1 MARAVLLRILQIA
14 LGLSFFLMAGL
25 YLGRSFVPRVFTA
38 DPAVIAIAER
48 VFPILAAFIV
58 STLKSVWRHLMIPL
72 QVRRVCWLD
81 PRDDSP
87 CHAYYAHA
95 PQHSHRQVDFD
106 KSKHTS
112 LPYLC

>member
-81 PRDDSP
+81 QGMTH
-87 CHAYYAHA
+87 HAM
-95 PQHSHRQVDFD
+95 PTMLMLHSTLIAR
-106 KSKHTS
+106 
-112 LPYLC
+112 

>member
-14 LGLSFFLMAGL
+14 LGLSFFLMAAL

-58 STLKSVWRHLMIPL
+58 STLNSVWGHLMISAHSSC
-72 QVRRVCWLD
+72 VC
-81 PRDDSP
+81 
-87 CHAYYAHA
+87 
-95 PQHSHRQVDFD
+95 
-106 KSKHTS
+106 
-112 LPYLC
+112 